1 MSYYSGYS
9 GRKSDGNLITFAVCA
24 IFLII
29 LLLIKTFVS
38 GTYTVTVTDKDIKNY
53 KNDSKYLIYCRD
65 ENNEVAVFENEDTII
80 FGKFNSSD
88 IYADI
93 EIGAK
98 YKFTTR
104 GPRVP
109 VLSMYPNIIK
119 YELIKEENEN
129 GE

>member
-1 MSYYSGYS
+1 MNNYSGYS
-9 GRKSDGNLITFAVCA
+9 GRRSDGDLITFLVCA

-29 LLLIKTFVS
+29 LFLFKTFVS

-53 KNDSKYLIYCRD
+53 KHDSKYLIYCRD
-65 ENNEVAVFENEDTII
+65 ENNEIAVFENEDSFI
-80 FGKFNSSD
+80 FGKFHSSD

-93 EIGAK
+93 EVGAK
-98 YKFTTR
+98 YKFATR

-109 VLSMYPNIIK
+109 ILSMYPNIIE